1 MVGLKGVS
9 RVRHYSCG
17 SSRRSS
23 ILGTERKGKS
33 KMEQK
38 FSALKDKKI
47 EMCF

>member
-9 RVRHYSCG
+9 RVRHYSCR